1 MMPVLNQSVTKHLK
15 ILGHRMTR
23 IFPILLFIGLAWG
36 QAQTDTSQI
45 DYYEKGVIAAKE
57 DFSQYYSCFA
67 GCTFNPVVS
76 PASIIIPAIFLVY
89 PVKLPQKHHSIL
101 NTENGKAFQTGY
113 KEEAMNIKV
122 KSVLAGLAFRQ
133 VSEFFKGVVLNSV
146 PIG

>member
-1 MMPVLNQSVTKHLK
+1 MTKHFTL
-15 ILGHRMTR
+15 
-23 IFPILLFIGLAWG
+23 LLFIGMAWG
-36 QAQTDTSQI
+36 QAETDTSQI

-57 DFSQYYSCFA
+57 DFSPYYSYFA
-67 GCTFNPVVS
+67 GFTFNPVVS

-101 NTENGKAFQTGY
+101 NTESAKAFQTGY

-122 KSVLAGLAFRQ
+122 KSVLAGLALRQ
-133 VSEFFKGVVLNSV
+133 VAEFLKGVVFSSV

>member
-1 MMPVLNQSVTKHLK
+1 MTKHLT
-15 ILGHRMTR
+15 L
-23 IFPILLFIGLAWG
+23 LLFMGLTWG
-36 QAQTDTSQI
+36 QAETGTSQI

-57 DFSQYYSCFA
+57 DFSPYYSYFA
-67 GCTFNPVVS
+67 GCTFKPVVS

-113 KEEAMNIKV
+113 KEEVMNIKV

-133 VSEFFKGVVLNSV
+133 VAEFLKGVVLSSV

>member
-1 MMPVLNQSVTKHLK
+1 MSKHLT
-15 ILGHRMTR
+15 L
-23 IFPILLFIGLAWG
+23 LLFIGLAWG
-36 QAQTDTSQI
+36 QAETDTSQI
-45 DYYEKGVIAAKE
+45 DYYDKGVIAAKE

-89 PVKLPQKHHSIL
+89 PDKLPQKHHSIL
-101 NTENGKAFQTGY
+101 NTESGKAFQTGY

-133 VSEFFKGVVLNSV
+133 VAEFLKGVVFSSV

>member
-1 MMPVLNQSVTKHLK
+1 MTKHLT
-15 ILGHRMTR
+15 L
-23 IFPILLFIGLAWG
+23 LLFIGLAWG
-36 QAQTDTSQI
+36 QAETDTSQI

-101 NTENGKAFQTGY
+101 NTENGKAFQIGY

-133 VSEFFKGVVLNSV
+133 VAEFLKGVVFSSV

>member
-1 MMPVLNQSVTKHLK
+1 MLRYISL
-15 ILGHRMTR
+15 
-23 IFPILLFIGLAWG
+23 LLFIGLAWG
-36 QAQTDTSQI
+36 QAKTDTSQI
-45 DYYEKGVIAAKE
+45 DYYDKGVIGAKE
-57 DFSQYYSCFA
+57 DFSPYYSYFA

-122 KSVLAGLAFRQ
+122 KSVLAGLTLRQ
-133 VSEFFKGVVLNSV
+133 VAKFLKDVVFSSV

>member
-1 MMPVLNQSVTKHLK
+1 MTKHLT
-15 ILGHRMTR
+15 L
-23 IFPILLFIGLAWG
+23 LLFMGLTWG
-36 QAQTDTSQI
+36 QAETGTSQI

-57 DFSQYYSCFA
+57 DFSPYYSYFA
-67 GCTFNPVVS
+67 GCTFKPVVS

-133 VSEFFKGVVLNSV
+133 VAEFLKGVVLSSV

>member
-1 MMPVLNQSVTKHLK
+1 MKLIKHLT
-15 ILGHRMTR
+15 L
-23 IFPILLFIGLAWG
+23 LLFIGLAWG
-36 QAQTDTSQI
+36 KVNKDTSNI
-45 DYYEKGVIAAKE
+45 DYYKEGVIAAKK
-57 DFSQYYSCFA
+57 DFSPYYSCFA

-89 PVKLPQKHHSIL
+89 PVKLPQKHNSIL

-122 KSVLAGLAFRQ
+122 KSVLAGLALRQ
-133 VSEFFKGVVLNSV
+133 VSEFFKGVVFNSV

>member
-1 MMPVLNQSVTKHLK
+1 M
-15 ILGHRMTR
+15 
-23 IFPILLFIGLAWG
+23 GLTWG
-36 QAQTDTSQI
+36 QAETGTSQI

-57 DFSQYYSCFA
+57 DFSPYYSYFA
-67 GCTFNPVVS
+67 GCTFKPVVS

-133 VSEFFKGVVLNSV
+133 VSEFFKGVVLSSV

>member
-1 MMPVLNQSVTKHLK
+1 MTKHLT
-15 ILGHRMTR
+15 L
-23 IFPILLFIGLAWG
+23 LLFMGLTWG
-36 QAQTDTSQI
+36 QAETGTSQI

-57 DFSQYYSCFA
+57 DFSPYYSYFA
-67 GCTFNPVVS
+67 GCTFKPVVS

-122 KSVLAGLAFRQ
+122 KSILAGLVFRQ
-133 VSEFFKGVVLNSV
+133 VSEFFKGVVLSSV

>member
-1 MMPVLNQSVTKHLK
+1 MTKHLT
-15 ILGHRMTR
+15 L
-23 IFPILLFIGLAWG
+23 LLFMGSTWG
-36 QAQTDTSQI
+36 QAETGTSQI

-57 DFSQYYSCFA
+57 DFSPYYSYFS
-67 GCTFNPVVS
+67 GCTFKPVVS

-89 PVKLPQKHHSIL
+89 PVKLPQKHHLIL

-133 VSEFFKGVVLNSV
+133 VSEFFKGVVLSSV

>member
-1 MMPVLNQSVTKHLK
+1 MTKHFTL
-15 ILGHRMTR
+15 
-23 IFPILLFIGLAWG
+23 LLFIGMAWG
-36 QAQTDTSQI
+36 QAETDTSQI

-57 DFSQYYSCFA
+57 DFSPYYSYFA
-67 GCTFNPVVS
+67 GFTFNPVVS

-89 PVKLPQKHHSIL
+89 PVKLPQKHNPIL
-101 NTENGKAFQTGY
+101 STENGKAFQTGY

-133 VSEFFKGVVLNSV
+133 VSEFFKSVVFNSV

>member
-1 MMPVLNQSVTKHLK
+1 MTKYL
-15 ILGHRMTR
+15 T
-23 IFPILLFIGLAWG
+23 ILLFIGVTWG
-36 QAQTDTSQI
+36 QTETDTSQI
-45 DYYEKGVIAAKE
+45 DYYEEGVIAAKK
-57 DFSQYYSCFA
+57 DFSPYYSCFA

-89 PVKLPQKHHSIL
+89 PVKLPQKHHKIL
-101 NTENGKAFQTGY
+101 NTENGKAFQIGY

-133 VSEFFKGVVLNSV
+133 VSEFFKGVVLSSV

>member
-1 MMPVLNQSVTKHLK
+1 MRRYLPL
-15 ILGHRMTR
+15 
-23 IFPILLFIGLAWG
+23 LLFIGLAWG
-36 QAQTDTSQI
+36 QAETDTSQI
-45 DYYEKGVIAAKE
+45 DYYEKGVIAAKK
-57 DFSQYYSCFA
+57 DFSPYYSCFA

-89 PVKLPQKHHSIL
+89 PVKLPQKHHEIL

-133 VSEFFKGVVLNSV
+133 VAEFLKGVVFNSV
-146 PIG
+146 AVG

>member
-1 MMPVLNQSVTKHLK
+1 MRSYLPL
-15 ILGHRMTR
+15 
-23 IFPILLFIGLAWG
+23 LLFIGLVWG
-36 QAQTDTSQI
+36 QAETDTSQI

-57 DFSQYYSCFA
+57 EFSPYYSCFA
-67 GCTFNPVVS
+67 GFTFNPIVS

-133 VSEFFKGVVLNSV
+133 VAEFLKGVVFSSV

>member
-1 MMPVLNQSVTKHLK
+1 MTKYLK
-15 ILGHRMTR
+15 
-23 IFPILLFIGLAWG
+23 LLLLIGLAWG
-36 QAQTDTSQI
+36 QAETDTSQI
-45 DYYEKGVIAAKE
+45 DYYEKGVLAAKK
-57 DFSQYYSCFA
+57 DFNPYYSCFA
-67 GCTFNPVVS
+67 GCTFNPVLS

-89 PVKLPQKHHSIL
+89 PVKLPQRHNSIL

-133 VSEFFKGVVLNSV
+133 ISEFFKGVVLSSV

>member
-1 MMPVLNQSVTKHLK
+1 MSKHLT
-15 ILGHRMTR
+15 L
-23 IFPILLFIGLAWG
+23 LLFIGLAWG
-36 QAQTDTSQI
+36 QAETDTSQI

-57 DFSQYYSCFA
+57 DFSPYYSCFA
-67 GCTFNPVVS
+67 GFTFNPVVS

-133 VSEFFKGVVLNSV
+133 VAEFLKGVVFSSV
-146 PIG
+146 AIG

>member
-1 MMPVLNQSVTKHLK
+1 MTKYL
-15 ILGHRMTR
+15 T
-23 IFPILLFIGLAWG
+23 ILLFIGVTWG
-36 QAQTDTSQI
+36 QTETDTSQI
-45 DYYEKGVIAAKE
+45 DYYEEGVIAAKK
-57 DFSQYYSCFA
+57 DFSPYYSCFA

-133 VSEFFKGVVLNSV
+133 VAEFLKGVVLSSV